1 MNWKYIK
8 ATNTEC
14 IEKVDK
20 DFFVNLPRDL
30 KDIILK
36 FNNGRPENSTFDT
49 DKSTGRQFKKLLS
62 FNREDRE
69 NVYFFVDIVRQF
81 DNELFP
87 IANDPAGNFICLKNS
102 EIVFLNIESGKTEF
116 IANSITDLISKLY

>member
-14 IEKVDK
+14 IEKVEK
-20 DFFVNLPRDL
+20 EFFVNLPRDL

-69 NVYFFVDIVRQF
+69 NVYSFVDIVRQF

>member
-14 IEKVDK
+14 IEKVEK
-20 DFFVNLPRDL
+20 EFFVNLPRDL

-69 NVYFFVDIVRQF
+69 NVYSFVDIVRQF

-87 IANDPAGNFICLKNS
+87 IADDPSGNFICLKNS
-102 EIVFLNIESGKTEF
+102 EIVFLNIESGETEF

>member
-1 MNWKYIK
+1 MNWKYIQ

-14 IEKVDK
+14 IEKVEK

-69 NVYFFVDIVRQF
+69 NVYSFVDIVRQF

-87 IANDPAGNFICLKNS
+87 IADDPAGNFICLKNS
-102 EIVFLNIESGKTEF
+102 EIVFLNIESGETEF

>member
-14 IEKVDK
+14 IEKVEK

-69 NVYFFVDIVRQF
+69 NVYSFVDIVRQF

-87 IANDPAGNFICLKNS
+87 IADDPAGNFICLKNS
-102 EIVFLNIESGKTEF
+102 EIVLLNIESGETEF